1 MILTGGW
8 ATLTSLSLISGFFVG
23 WHRGRL
29 IYRSQLPPVE
39 PGNVA
44 ERLVG
49 VIERRT
55 APPGTAPQAHR
66 QPIVPYAIV
75 FFQTWGLWMAA
86 GQIMYWGVQ
95 LVQSLRGADLMSP
108 VEWAGAHWWLVPVAC
123 AVAGLL
129 GFVWWL
135 LMRDRHE
142 AAEYEPAPRLT
153 PIQPELARAIWTA
166 PLGQQWDQPGTTT
179 SPNTPHWQQ
188 DRA

>member
-8 ATLTSLSLISGFFVG
+8 ATLTSLFLISGFFVG

-29 IYRSQLPPVE
+29 IYRGQLPPVE

-55 APPGTAPQAHR
+55 APPEPAQQLHR
-66 QPIVPYAIV
+66 QPIVPYAVIL
-75 FFQTWGLWMAA
+75 FQTWGVWMLG

-95 LVQSLRGADLMSP
+95 LVLGLRGADLMSP
-108 VEWAGAHWWLVPVAC
+108 VEWAGAHWWLVPVGC

-129 GFVWWL
+129 GVAWWL

-142 AAEYEPAPRLT
+142 VPECGPAARLT
-153 PIQPELARAIWTA
+153 PIQPELAPAITEAPQIWTA
-166 PLGQQWDQPGTTT
+166 PLGHGEQWD
-179 SPNTPHWQQ
+179 
-188 DRA
+188 RR